1 MVSIEDLKGKFKNGM
16 IPDENDFGELID
28 SITDPAPAKLRNFM
42 EIKKPREIDFYL
54 KLSNDLMGSFPY
66 SAQWYDN
73 DYFIKGRASKV
84 YGVSNE
90 LTTSHSYHD
99 IATITKGN
107 MMASSFV
114 YDNQYTL
121 EVGTTLTIE
130 RNMIDMYGYFFKNKQ
145 GGVWEVYVNGVWERD
160 ISTYSDSPV
169 SAAKELIVEGR
180 DWNTKT
186 KVELVFAGVDPDFP
200 VDSPRGWINNHTT
213 GNKVENSFDIVEY
226 DENYFDLKEKFPLT
240 NDTSNKEFALSIS
253 NGDGV
258 ANWLPEHNST
268 PTTTKGTTGFIKIV
282 LDGVEYDPEKPV
294 DRVYFDTA
302 KLIEKVEFRLP
313 EDTEV
318 RAIVTFTATLE
329 NGENKNTVRI
339 DWKQDSR
346 VHSGY
351 VIMTPMDT
359 ENFFG

>member
-1 MVSIEDLKGKFKNGM
+1 
-16 IPDENDFGELID
+16 
-28 SITDPAPAKLRNFM
+28 
-42 EIKKPREIDFYL
+42 DFYL

-66 SAQWYDN
+66 SVQWYDN

-130 RNMIDMYGYFFKNKQ
+130 RNMIDMYGYFFKNNQ
-145 GGVWEVYVNGVWERD
+145 GGVWKVYVNGVWERD

-226 DENYFDLKEKFPLT
+226 DENYFDLKE
-240 NDTSNKEFALSIS
+240 
-253 NGDGV
+253 
-258 ANWLPEHNST
+258 
-268 PTTTKGTTGFIKIV
+268 
-282 LDGVEYDPEKPV
+282 
-294 DRVYFDTA
+294 
-302 KLIEKVEFRLP
+302 
-313 EDTEV
+313 
-318 RAIVTFTATLE
+318 
-329 NGENKNTVRI
+329 
-339 DWKQDSR
+339 
-346 VHSGY
+346 
-351 VIMTPMDT
+351 
-359 ENFFG
+359 